1 MQGPAELLPVSSSG
15 HLILLGSRDKA
26 FEVFLH
32 AGTAAA
38 LLIALRSEVVDAA
51 TELDGDRLLRIG
63 LTLAPAA
70 AAGLLLEEPIEKRL
84 GKGSVALAQVAGGA
98 ALLAADRAPARRA
111 HSDAL
116 PRDALLIG
124 IAQACALV
132 PGVSRNGATLTAARL
147 LGFRR
152 DAASRM
158 SRHAALPVIAGAT
171 LLKLRRLDDRSPA
184 PHYAAGAVAA
194 FASSLA
200 AARLVPRIDRLRSYA
215 PFGVYR
221 IGLGLVAHFSAKGGP
236 ERVPPPADGL
246 EWGP

>member
-1 MQGPAELLPVSSSG
+1 MSSSG
-15 HLILLGSRDKA
+15 HLVLLGSDDKA

-38 LLIALRSEVVDAA
+38 LVIALRDEVDEVASGLDSERVA
-51 TELDGDRLLRIG
+51 RIA

-70 AAGLLLEEPIEKRL
+70 LAGLALDGPIERRL
-84 GKGSVALAQVAGGA
+84 GTRAVALAQVAGGA
-98 ALLAADRAPARRA
+98 ALLVADRSPAVRA
-111 HSDAL
+111 HADAGA
-116 PRDALLIG
+116 RDALLIG

-171 LLKLRRLDDRSPA
+171 ALKLRDLPRSPA
-184 PHYAAGAVAA
+184 HVAGLTAA

-200 AARLVPRIDRLRSYA
+200 AARLVPHIDRLRTYA

-221 IGLGLVAHFSAKGGP
+221 IALGTFFLLNG
-236 ERVPPPADGL
+236 RDG
-246 EWGP
+246 

>member
-1 MQGPAELLPVSSSG
+1 V
-15 HLILLGSRDKA
+15 LLGSDDKA

-38 LLIALRSEVVDAA
+38 LVIALRDEVAEVASGLDSE
-51 TELDGDRLLRIG
+51 RLARIA

-70 AAGLLLEEPIEKRL
+70 LAGLALDGPIEKRL
-84 GKGSVALAQVAGGA
+84 GKRAVAAAQVAGGA
-98 ALLAADRAPARRA
+98 ALLAADRSPGMRA
-111 HSDAL
+111 HSDAGA
-116 PRDALLIG
+116 RDALLIG
-124 IAQACALV
+124 VAQACALV

-171 LLKLRRLDDRSPA
+171 ALKLRDLPRSRA
-184 PHYAAGAVAA
+184 HVAGLTAA

-200 AARLVPRIDRLRSYA
+200 AARLVPRIDRLRTYA
-215 PFGVYR
+215 PFGLYR
-221 IGLGLVAHFSAKGGP
+221 IALGTFFLLNG
-236 ERVPPPADGL
+236 RDG
-246 EWGP
+246 